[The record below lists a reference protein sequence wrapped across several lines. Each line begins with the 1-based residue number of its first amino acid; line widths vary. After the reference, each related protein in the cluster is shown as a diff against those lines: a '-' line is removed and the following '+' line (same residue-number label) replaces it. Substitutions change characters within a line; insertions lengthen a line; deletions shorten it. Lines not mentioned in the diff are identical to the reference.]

1 LIIGASMG
9 GIRAVLQASDP
20 DTNVI
25 LVAKGAPCSDGASP
39 WMAGNGFQAA
49 LYPPDSFENH
59 VRVS

>member
-1 LIIGASMG
+1 MG

-25 LVAKGAPCSDGASP
+25 LVAKGAPCNDGAST
-39 WMAGNGFQAA
+39 WMAGNGFQAV